1 LPARR
6 APARV
11 WLVAL
16 FLAAAVLAIFWWR
29 SRAHGAFFPQFRRVT
44 APRFQKAIAL
54 ATRGDADSRARI
66 TGIPSLPRP
75 AGPPPSVAAYK
86 SALASGA
93 THPGAQALRADSDL
107 FVELNLEA
115 AKQQAHKEGISV
127 DEVRE
132 LTFFSLVA
140 MRTTQPHV
148 VERVLGRKLSDDERA
163 KLGGLVD
170 KTDADI
176 KSTIRAQVDQGETPE
191 QRWAAIHTFEK
202 DYTAEFNKMFGMSD
216 QQFDQMLAPEN
227 PDSPESAPG
236 VPMPPEAAGAMPTE
250 ADPTPEEKAA
260 KVGPPP
266 ARPSVGR

>member
-1 LPARR
+1 
-6 APARV
+6 
-11 WLVAL
+11 
-16 FLAAAVLAIFWWR
+16 
-29 SRAHGAFFPQFRRVT
+29 
-44 APRFQKAIAL
+44 
-54 ATRGDADSRARI
+54 
-66 TGIPSLPRP
+66 
-75 AGPPPSVAAYK
+75 
-86 SALASGA
+86 
-93 THPGAQALRADSDL
+93 
-107 FVELNLEA
+107 
-115 AKQQAHKEGISV
+115 
-127 DEVRE
+127 
-132 LTFFSLVA
+132 FSLVA

>member
-1 LPARR
+1 M
-6 APARV
+6 
-11 WLVAL
+11 
-16 FLAAAVLAIFWWR
+16 LAIFWWR
-29 SRAHGAFFPQFRRVT
+29 SHGARGAFFPQFRRG
-44 APRFQKAIAL
+44 AASRFQKAIAL

-75 AGPPPSVAAYK
+75 PGPPPSVAAYK

-93 THPGAQALRADSDL
+93 AHPGAQALRADSDL
-107 FVELNLEA
+107 FVDLNLEA
-115 AKQQAHKEGISV
+115 ARQQAHKEGIGL

-148 VERVLGRKLSDDERA
+148 VERVLGRKLTDDERK

-191 QRWAAIHTFEK
+191 QRWAAIHAFEK
-202 DYTAEFNKMFGMSD
+202 DYTAEFNKMFGMND
-216 QQFDQMLAPEN
+216 RQFDQMLAPES
-227 PDSPESAPG
+227 PDAPESAPG
-236 VPMPPEAAGAMPTE
+236 VPMPPEAASAAPTE
-250 ADPTPEEKAA
+250 PDPTPEEKAA
-260 KVGPPP
+260 RVGPPP
-266 ARPSVGR
+266 SRPPVGR